1 MPDFIYVGL
10 GVFLFV
16 LVGGLDVRLARLDGV
31 AENPKK
37 VAPFLFQF

>member
-16 LVGGLDVRLARLDGV
+16 TGRRLCARLRKSLRGALHV
-31 AENPKK
+31 
-37 VAPFLFQF
+37 

>member
-16 LVGGLDVRLARLDGV
+16 LVGAYARACARL
-31 AENPKK
+31 
-37 VAPFLFQF
+37 